1 MKTISYLFCL
11 FWLLPLTVSRA
22 SAQTATLEVNPALF
36 VVMSAINAAGY
47 DTDLDNTANS
57 PVRGQVR
64 QYLAQ
69 KNLPVLAN
77 LREFYE
83 LRRKPSLAQTL
94 SQYVSF
100 ALCVELVKGEKGP
113 EFHYRYRTADLPPD
127 VQEMDGFELLMTRF
141 YRESGIGDLLAR
153 NQAALDQA
161 LEPYGAPVALA
172 FQQIDGYLRNPRI
185 SNNKGSF
192 KVFLDVM
199 AAPNQIQVK
208 SYGNEMF
215 VVLSPSPEPQIDY
228 IRSAYLHFVVE
239 PVTLRFLSDILEK
252 KSLADYTQGAPALE
266 QHYKDDFVL
275 LTTNCL
281 VKAIEARLGPQ
292 ARREALVDGAL
303 KEGFILTPYFAE
315 ALVLYE
321 KQESSMRLYLQE
333 MVQAIDLKKEVA
345 RLDGV
350 KFASA
355 PTTRKARPSPARAP
369 VEKSP
374 AEKTMD
380 EAEAFYAEK
389 KYPAAGELFR
399 RAVGET
405 HSRILQARAYFGLGR
420 VAALSKDPELAVQM
434 FEKCV
439 DLEAEPPIRAQ
450 AYVYLG
456 RLMELA
462 NEPDVARR
470 HFQSALATDGAAPAS
485 RRAAEES
492 LKNLKPSGVKP

>member
-1 MKTISYLFCL
+1 LLKTISLIF
-11 FWLLPLTVSRA
+11 LLLLSLGAP
-22 SAQTATLEVNPALF
+22 AQAQLPSLEVNQSLF

-47 DTDLDNTANS
+47 DVDLENTANS
-57 PVRGQVR
+57 PVRAAVR

-69 KNLPVLAN
+69 KKLPVLEN
-77 LREFYE
+77 LKEFYA

-100 ALCVELVKGEKGP
+100 ALCIELVNGEKGP
-113 EFHYRYRTADLPPD
+113 EFRYRYRIADLPPD

-141 YRESGIGDLLAR
+141 YRESGIGDLFQR
-153 NQAALDQA
+153 NQAALDHA

-185 SNNKGSF
+185 NNYKGSF

-208 SYGNEMF
+208 SYGNELF
-215 VVLSPSPEPQIDY
+215 VILSPSPEPQIDY
-228 IRSAYLHFVVE
+228 IRSAYLHFMVE
-239 PVTLRFLSDILEK
+239 PITLRFLSDILEK
-252 KSLADYTQGAPALE
+252 KSLADYAQGAPALE
-266 QHYKDDFVL
+266 THYKEDFVL

-281 VKAIEARLGPQ
+281 VKAIEARMAPQ
-292 ARREALVDGAL
+292 TRRAAMIDSAL
-303 KEGFILTPYFAE
+303 KEGFILTPYFSE
-315 ALVLYE
+315 ALILYE
-321 KQESSMRLYLQE
+321 KQDQSMRLYLQE
-333 MVQAIDLKKEVA
+333 MVQAIDLRKEVA
-345 RLDGV
+345 RLDGI

-355 PTTRKARPSPARAP
+355 PATRKARPSPQRAP

-380 EAEAFYAEK
+380 EAEALYAEK
-389 KYPAAGELFR
+389 KYPAAGELYR
-399 RAVGET
+399 RAVTET

-434 FEKCV
+434 FEKTI

-470 HFQSALATDGAAPAS
+470 HFESALATDGAAPAS
-485 RRAAEES
+485 RRAAEEA
-492 LKNLKPSGVKP
+492 LKNLKPSGIKP